1 MRVIDTHASHGN
13 ISPMNLQEIQ
23 SFLRT
28 NQLDAWLVYDF
39 RGSNPIF
46 SQLLDGQRW
55 TTRRALLV
63 IPANGPAKLV
73 VHNIDAPQ
81 FATCGALR
89 DIYTD
94 WHQWQQAVRDAVKPG
109 AKIAMEYSPMGELPA
124 VSFVDGGF
132 LEYVRHLGADVKSS
146 GDLIQYSVA
155 RWSAEALEKHHAC
168 AALTAEV
175 KDEAFALIRDRIAA
189 DILVTEYDVQQLIMK
204 RFADHGLDPD
214 HPPIIGV
221 NEHSGDPHFEVSAT
235 NPSPIRKGDWVLID
249 LWARYPDQK
258 HIFADITWM
267 GYCGPKVPAENQRV
281 WTAVKGARDAAK
293 KLVTDRWNAKQP
305 VYGYELDAAAQDVII
320 AAGYRDAIRHRTGH
334 SLSPGPKIHGL
345 SANLDNFETRDTRT
359 ILPQTGFTIE
369 PALYVPGFGCRSEIN
384 LYVDEKRGP
393 IVTSPIQDEVLLLA

>member
-1 MRVIDTHASHGN
+1 MSSPHGPAPLN
-13 ISPMNLQEIQ
+13 VPDIQ
-23 SFLRT
+23 SFLRSSW
-28 NQLDAWLVYDF
+28 LDAWLVYDF

-46 SQLLDGQRW
+46 SQLLGGQRW

-63 IPANGPAKLV
+63 IPASGEASLI

-81 FATCGALR
+81 FATCGVALSV
-89 DIYTD
+89 YTD
-94 WHQWQQAVRDAVKPG
+94 WQQWQAMVRAAVDDRPRV
-109 AKIAMEYSPMGELPA
+109 AMEYSPMGELPA

-132 LEYVRHLGADVKSS
+132 LEFVRSLGTNVVSS
-146 GDLIQYSVA
+146 GDLIQFSVA
-155 RWSAEALEKHHAC
+155 RWSAEALAKHHEC
-168 AALTAEV
+168 SRLTAQV
-175 KDEAFALIRDRIAA
+175 KDEAFSLIRDRLAA
-189 DILVTEYDVQQLIMK
+189 NQTVTEYDVQQLIMK

-235 NPSPIRKGDWVLID
+235 NPSVIRRGDWVLID
-249 LWARYPDQK
+249 LWARYPSQE

-267 GYCGPKVPAENQRV
+267 GFCGPRVPDEHQRV
-281 WTAVKGARDAAK
+281 WKTVKGARDAAK
-293 KLVTDRWNAKQP
+293 DLVIERWNAKQP
-305 VYGYELDAAAQDVII
+305 VHGYELDDAARAVID
-320 AAGYRDAIRHRTGH
+320 AAGYHDAIRHRTGH

-345 SANLDNFETRDTRT
+345 SANLDNFETRDTRL

-384 LYVDEKRGP
+384 LYVDPVRGP